1 MAILVKNPKNFTWVL
16 KCPSREFLLLNSF
29 TTAECCKKILKP
41 ATEHHGIYHSY
52 HKHSR
57 FNGYLLL
64 FNQLFICLTTTCDD

>member
-1 MAILVKNPKNFTWVL
+1 MSFKGVSLVKLFYHCRML
-16 KCPSREFLLLNSF
+16 Q
-29 TTAECCKKILKP
+29 KILKP